1 MTIDAP
7 QTALV
12 LEGGGMRASYTA
24 AVIDRLLAEDV
35 RFGWV
40 GGISAGATHTVN
52 YLSGERERARH
63 NFVDFASDPHFG
75 GLSSLLRGRGYFNA
89 EYIYGRAPSLNLP
102 GPLDYEAIASHP
114 ADFRIGAV
122 QAHTGRSVYWG
133 HEDVT
138 DSESLLA
145 KVRASSTLPLLMPLP
160 NIDGVPYV
168 DGALGPS
175 GGIPLDAAENDGYT
189 RFFVVLTHPRGYAKA
204 PIKRPGLLRNLL
216 SNYPVVAERLITR
229 HTRYNRTMARLLELE
244 KQGRA
249 YLFFPT
255 GRLVA
260 STELNPDKLQGS
272 FDRGALQSA
281 REWPL
286 WRRFLEAEGA

>member
-1 MTIDAP
+1 MTIHAP
-7 QTALV
+7 HTALV

-24 AVIDRLLAEDV
+24 AVVDRLLAEDV

-63 NFVDFASDPHFG
+63 SFVDFAADPQFG
-75 GLSSLLRGRGYFNA
+75 GMISLLRGRGYFNA
-89 EYIYGRAPSLNLP
+89 EYIYGRAPTLNLP
-102 GPLDYEAIASHP
+102 GPLDYQAIAQHP

-122 QAHTGRSVYWG
+122 QANSGRSVYWG
-133 HEDVT
+133 RSDIK
-138 DSESLLA
+138 DAESLLA
-145 KVRASSTLPLLMPLP
+145 RARASSTLPLLMPLP
-160 NIDGVPYV
+160 EIEGVPYV

-175 GGIPLDAAENDGYT
+175 GGIPLDAAEADGYT
-189 RFFVVLTHPRGYAKA
+189 RFFVVLTHPRGYTKA

-216 SNYPVVAERLITR
+216 SDYPVVAERLITR
-229 HTRYNRTMARLLELE
+229 HTRYNRTIARLLELE

-255 GRLVA
+255 GRLVP
-260 STELNPDKLQGS
+260 STELNGKKLQGS

-281 REWPL
+281 REWPQ
-286 WRRFLEAEGA
+286 WQRFLEAEGA

>member
-1 MTIDAP
+1 
-7 QTALV
+7 
-12 LEGGGMRASYTA
+12 MRASYTA
-24 AVIDRLLAEDV
+24 AVVDRLLAEDV

-40 GGISAGATHTVN
+40 GGISAGATHTIN

-63 NFVDFASDPHFG
+63 SFVDFAADPQFG
-75 GLSSLLRGRGYFNA
+75 GMTSLLRGRGYFNA
-89 EYIYGRAPSLNLP
+89 EYIYGRAPTLNLP
-102 GPLDYEAIASHP
+102 GPLDYEAIAHHP

-122 QAHTGRSVYWG
+122 QAHSGRSVYWG
-133 HEDVT
+133 RQDID
-138 DSESLLA
+138 DSEALLA
-145 KVRASSTLPLLMPLP
+145 RARASSTLPLLMPLP
-160 NIDGVPYV
+160 EIDGVSYV

-175 GGIPLDAAENDGYT
+175 GGIPLDAAEADGYT
-189 RFFVVLTHPRGYAKA
+189 RFFVVLTHPRGYTKT

-216 SNYPVVAERLITR
+216 SDYPVVAERLITR
-229 HTRYNRTMARLLELE
+229 HTRYNRTIARLLELE

-260 STELNPDKLQGS
+260 STELNGKKLQGS

-281 REWPL
+281 REWPQ